1 MYVCMNLCMYVCMYV
16 CMCVCMYHFFV
27 ATRSQDRTG
36 SRKATTG
43 TSPAAPSHT
52 GINTHIFFC
61 TFMHTYIHTYIHSQE
76 CIESFAYSSEY
87 ISRIFYITLYTFPHT
102 YIHTYIHTYKLNV
115 HTYIHSQGRAAVEAI
130 AKEHNISGYYGP
142 LIDNFELK
150 SDVFRV
156 AVEVAAGNVC
166 IQRPD
171 ITHTF
176 IHTYIRT

>member
-1 MYVCMNLCMYVCMYV
+1 MY
-16 CMCVCMYHFFV
+16 
-27 ATRSQDRTG
+27 
-36 SRKATTG
+36 
-43 TSPAAPSHT
+43 
-52 GINTHIFFC
+52 IHI
-61 TFMHTYIHTYIHSQE
+61 HSYIHTYIL
-76 CIESFAYSSEY
+76 
-87 ISRIFYITLYTFPHT
+87 TL
-102 YIHTYIHTYKLNV
+102 
-115 HTYIHSQGRAAVEAI
+115 YIHSQGLAAVEAI
-130 AKEHNISGYYGP
+130 AKEHNILGYYGP